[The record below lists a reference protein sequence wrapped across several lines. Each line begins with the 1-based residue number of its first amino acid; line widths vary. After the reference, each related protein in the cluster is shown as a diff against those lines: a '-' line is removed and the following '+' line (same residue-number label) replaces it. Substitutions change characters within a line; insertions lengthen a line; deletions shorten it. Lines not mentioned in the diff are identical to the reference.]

1 MVTMNIEYQSKLR
14 TQIHHLQSG
23 NRVTTD
29 APLDNKGKGEAF
41 SPTDLMSSSLGAC
54 MLTIMGIRAD
64 TLGISID
71 GTKVV
76 LTKHMSTSTPR
87 RVSKIEVEMSIPHQ
101 ICEKNLISLNR
112 VALSCP
118 VAKSLHPDLE
128 VALNIKSQTP

>member
-1 MVTMNIEYQSKLR
+1 MVTMNVEYQSNLR
-14 TQIHHLQSG
+14 TEIHHLQSG
-23 NRVTTD
+23 SQIITD

-64 TLGISID
+64 TLDISID

-87 RVSKIEVEMSIPHQ
+87 RVVKIEVDMSVPHQ
-101 ICEKNLISLNR
+101 LSKQHLTSLKR

-118 VAKSLHPDLE
+118 VAKSLHPDLK
-128 VALNIKSQTP
+128 VALSISCKS